1 MIVLDTNTIIYLSK
15 ELISIEKI
23 FIANEEYAVSVITY
37 IEVLGYDFE
46 SDKEEDFI
54 KKLFKTLKIIYID
67 YTIAQNVIILRKKY
81 KIKLPDAV
89 ICATSLVNNASLIT
103 NDLRLKK
110 INELKL
116 NLIGISDVL

>member
-89 ICATSLVNNASLIT
+89 ICATSLVNNAILIT